1 MNPILRQRFVGAL
14 VLIALCVVFWPIVF
28 VEPVEQQSIEL
39 RPTPERP
46 RVDTSPIA
54 KPESPEAKVRDV
66 VKPPEVDRESQM
78 RADEMTRLVDGESD
92 RNLSELNAVDSVQ
105 KLELRDAAP
114 IVPVLDAEGYPQ
126 AWVLQVAT
134 VSSESRAKTLVEQLV
149 SKGYPAFHAR
159 FARDA
164 SVQWRIQIGPKFEKE
179 SFESIKSEVDR
190 VLKVNS
196 MVVRY
201 QQPL

>member
-1 MNPILRQRFVGAL
+1 
-14 VLIALCVVFWPIVF
+14 VVFWPIVF
-28 VEPVEQQSIEL
+28 VEPVEQQPIEL

-78 RADEMTRLVDGESD
+78 RADKMTRLEDGD
-92 RNLSELNAVDSVQ
+92 VAPNLSELSPVDSVEQ
-105 KLELRDAAP
+105 LELREEAP
-114 IVPVLDAEGYPQ
+114 VIPALDASGYPQ

-134 VSSESRAKTLVEQLV
+134 VSSELRAGALVEQLID
-149 SKGYPAFHAR
+149 KGYPAFQVR
-159 FARDA
+159 VA
-164 SVQWRIQIGPKFEKE
+164 SGASAQWRIQIGPKFEKK
-179 SFESIKSEVDR
+179 SFASIKLEVDR
-190 VLKVNS
+190 VLKVES
-196 MVVRY
+196 MIVRY

>member
-28 VEPVEQQSIEL
+28 VEPIEQQPIEL

-54 KPESPEAKVRDV
+54 KPQSPEAKVRDIV
-66 VKPPEVDRESQM
+66 NPPEVDRESQM
-78 RADEMTRLVDGESD
+78 RADEMTRLEDGESAP
-92 RNLSELNAVDSVQ
+92 NLSELSDVDSVEQ
-105 KLELRDAAP
+105 LELREEAP
-114 IVPVLDAEGYPQ
+114 VTPLLDASGYPQ

-134 VSSESRAKTLVEQLV
+134 VSSELRAGTLVEQLID
-149 SKGYPAFHAR
+149 KGYPAFQVRVANG
-159 FARDA
+159 A
-164 SVQWRIQIGPKFEKE
+164 SAQWRIQIGPKFEKK
-179 SFESIKSEVDR
+179 SFASIKVEVDR
-190 VLKVNS
+190 VLKVES
-196 MVVRY
+196 MIVRY

>member
-28 VEPVEQQSIEL
+28 VEPIEQQPIEL

-78 RADEMTRLVDGESD
+78 RADEMTRLEDGD
-92 RNLSELNAVDSVQ
+92 VAPNLSELSAVDSVEQ
-105 KLELRDAAP
+105 LELREEAP
-114 IVPVLDAEGYPQ
+114 VIPALDASGYPQ

-134 VSSESRAKTLVEQLV
+134 VSSELRAGALVEQLID
-149 SKGYPAFHAR
+149 KGYPAFQVR
-159 FARDA
+159 VA
-164 SVQWRIQIGPKFEKE
+164 SGASAQWRIQIGPKFEKK
-179 SFESIKSEVDR
+179 SFASIKLEVDR
-190 VLKVNS
+190 VLKVES
-196 MVVRY
+196 MIVRY

>member
-28 VEPVEQQSIEL
+28 VEPIEQQPIEL

-54 KPESPEAKVRDV
+54 KPQSPEAKVRDV
-66 VKPPEVDRESQM
+66 VNPPEVDRESQM
-78 RADEMTRLVDGESD
+78 RADEMTRLEDGESAP
-92 RNLSELNAVDSVQ
+92 NLSELSDVDSVEQ
-105 KLELRDAAP
+105 LELREEAP
-114 IVPVLDAEGYPQ
+114 VTPLLDASGYPQ

-134 VSSESRAKTLVEQLV
+134 VSSELRAGTLVEQLID
-149 SKGYPAFHAR
+149 KGYPAFQVRVANG
-159 FARDA
+159 A
-164 SVQWRIQIGPKFEKE
+164 SAQWRIQIGPKFEKK
-179 SFESIKSEVDR
+179 SFASIKLEVDR
-190 VLKVNS
+190 VLKVES
-196 MVVRY
+196 MIVRY

>member
-28 VEPVEQQSIEL
+28 VEPVEQQPIEL

-54 KPESPEAKVRDV
+54 KPQSPEAKVRDV
-66 VKPPEVDRESQM
+66 VNPPEVDRESQM
-78 RADEMTRLVDGESD
+78 RADEMTRLEDGESAP
-92 RNLSELNAVDSVQ
+92 NLSELSDVDSVEQ
-105 KLELRDAAP
+105 LELREEAP
-114 IVPVLDAEGYPQ
+114 VTPLLDASGYPQ

-134 VSSESRAKTLVEQLV
+134 VSSELRAGTLVEQLID
-149 SKGYPAFHAR
+149 KGYPAFQVRVANG
-159 FARDA
+159 A
-164 SVQWRIQIGPKFEKE
+164 SAQWRIQIGPKFEKK
-179 SFESIKSEVDR
+179 SFASIKLEVDR
-190 VLKVNS
+190 VLKVES
-196 MVVRY
+196 MIVRY

>member
-1 MNPILRQRFVGAL
+1 MNPILRQRLVGAL

-28 VEPVEQQSIEL
+28 VESVDQQPIEL
-39 RPTPERP
+39 RPTPQRP
-46 RVDTSPIA
+46 DIDTSPLA
-54 KPESPEAKVRDV
+54 QPQSPEATIRER
-66 VKPPEVDRESQM
+66 VKPPEIDRESQM
-78 RADEMTRLVDGESD
+78 QADEMTRLADGESD
-92 RNLSELNAVDSVQ
+92 TNLSELNDVDSVQ

-114 IVPVLDAEGYPQ
+114 IVPVLDAAGYPQ

-149 SKGYPAFHAR
+149 DKGYPAFHAR
-159 FARDA
+159 FARDTV
-164 SVQWRIQIGPKFEKE
+164 VQWRIQIGPKFEKE

-190 VLKVNS
+190 VLKVKS